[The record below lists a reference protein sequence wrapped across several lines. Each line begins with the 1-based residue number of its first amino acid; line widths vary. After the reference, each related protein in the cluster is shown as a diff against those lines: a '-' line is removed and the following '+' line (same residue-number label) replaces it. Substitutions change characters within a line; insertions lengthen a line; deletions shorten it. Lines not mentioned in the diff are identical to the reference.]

1 MPNDAPRGDR
11 QPVASEAEKLRQAA
25 GALPKEMTDAA
36 RLMAQP
42 LAGAAALSALGV
54 GMATQA
60 FGFWLSAMSSVME
73 ASHRIAH
80 AGEGAGSAPERTPDP
95 KPAAARAKATV
106 DSLIAEART
115 VASADANVVKL
126 VTKAERAAK
135 AAKPAARKP
144 LSTRAAAASRKPVAA
159 PRAPRSDDLK
169 AIGGVGPKLESV
181 LNGLGYRT
189 YAQIAAL
196 TADQIA
202 AIEDHVGFKGRIE
215 RDGWIAQAKAL
226 MAGGSA

>member
-1 MPNDAPRGDR
+1 MPHDAPRGDR
-11 QPVASEAEKLRQAA
+11 LSDASETERSRQAA

-42 LAGAAALSALGV
+42 LAGAAALSALGF

-60 FGFWLSAMSSVME
+60 FGFWLSAVSSVME
-73 ASHRIAH
+73 ASHKIAH
-80 AGEGAGSAPERTPDP
+80 AGEAGPDAPTSEPQPVAARTRAAVDTLIADA
-95 KPAAARAKATV
+95 KTAAAGDAK
-106 DSLIAEART
+106 
-115 VASADANVVKL
+115 VVKL

-144 LSTRAAAASRKPVAA
+144 IATRRAAAARKPAAA
-159 PRAPRSDDLK
+159 PRAARADDLK

-181 LNGLGYRT
+181 LNGLGYTT
-189 YAQIAAL
+189 YAQIAEL

-215 RDGWIAQAKAL
+215 RDDWIGQAKAL
-226 MAGGSA
+226 LAGGSA